1 MEKGKLEL
9 KNSFPTR
16 CYISQK
22 RYPHIP
28 RIKCLYFR
36 LFRVHL
42 FSAIRYIHFRCIS
55 MLFITIR
62 FDEQIFK
69 RSRNRKIIYR
79 LLWNYNIRL
88 WYIHDGHNLHT
99 LFNGILC
106 AANQE
111 LIGSCNLSFIYPE
124 HDLSPF
130 LPFFFQNRAITRLFV
145 HVKSVFLVY
154 IQGVSLSKGLTSSGY
169 IRKGWIM

>member
-1 MEKGKLEL
+1 M
-9 KNSFPTR
+9 N
-16 CYISQK
+16 
-22 RYPHIP
+22 
-28 RIKCLYFR
+28 
-36 LFRVHL
+36 
-42 FSAIRYIHFRCIS
+42 
-55 MLFITIR
+55 R
-62 FDEQIFK
+62 FLNV
-69 RSRNRKIIYR
+69 SRNRKIIYR

-130 LPFFFQNRAITRLFV
+130 LPFFFPEPRDYTVIRPRKIGISRLYTGC
-145 HVKSVFLVY
+145 LV
-154 IQGVSLSKGLTSSGY
+154 IQGINVFRIHSEGLNNVSKDFAIFL
-169 IRKGWIM
+169 